1 MPEDGM
7 GFDVGSDEERVV
19 AGFAGRVEVIEGPSG
34 RRSWPDVVKAQIV
47 RESFEP
53 GMTVSEV
60 ARRHRMSPQHLTLW
74 RRRAAREGRLSGPV
88 ECNEN
93 CLGPFVPLAVE
104 GDRGEARSVVN
115 DRIVIEVNG
124 IALKLPAETTATW
137 IAEIV
142 SALEARR

>member
-1 MPEDGM
+1 
-7 GFDVGSDEERVV
+7 
-19 AGFAGRVEVIEGPSG
+19 
-34 RRSWPDVVKAQIV
+34 
-47 RESFEP
+47 
-53 GMTVSEV
+53 
-60 ARRHRMSPQHLTLW
+60 
-74 RRRAAREGRLSGPV
+74 
-88 ECNEN
+88 
-93 CLGPFVPLAVE
+93 VPLAVE